1 MAQIG
6 LKNLYYA
13 TLAADTADTATTY
26 GAMKK
31 ITGAISADIKPASN
45 SATLYAD
52 DGPFDTATT
61 LGEITVTLEM
71 ADLPL
76 SVQAEILGHTLD
88 KGVMVYKAT
97 DKAPYVAIAFESEKS
112 NGGTRYVKLL
122 KGKFQEL
129 EESTKTKDDKVDFQT
144 PKISGKFV
152 CRTFDGAWKRTADT
166 DAEGFVATTGT
177 DWYKTME
184 PTTV

>member
-13 TLAADTADTATTY
+13 TLTADTADKATTY
-26 GAMKK
+26 GSMKK

-112 NGGTRYVKLL
+112 NGGTR
-122 KGKFQEL
+122 
-129 EESTKTKDDKVDFQT
+129 
-144 PKISGKFV
+144 
-152 CRTFDGAWKRTADT
+152 
-166 DAEGFVATTGT
+166 
-177 DWYKTME
+177 
-184 PTTV
+184 